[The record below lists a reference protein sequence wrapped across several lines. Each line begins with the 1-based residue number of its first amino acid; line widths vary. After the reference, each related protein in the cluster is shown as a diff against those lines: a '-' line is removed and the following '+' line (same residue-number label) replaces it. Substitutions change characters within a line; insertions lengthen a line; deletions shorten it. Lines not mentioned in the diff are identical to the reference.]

1 MIKYILGLLSICLIT
16 ACDMGNSEGEAADN
30 AVFMGNSNTNGVVSM
45 MVSDTEGGHAVITP
59 RLANITDEPVEVTI
73 SIDEALL
80 NNYNKKYGLSLEPIS
95 ADDFVLVT
103 KDGKESH
110 GSITAVIEKGQ
121 FNTSVEIIIP
131 TIDNTKYP
139 YSKRFAIPLS
149 ITSSSKYKV
158 LSSPKSTIIRIN
170 RKLITSVGY
179 FERGGSI
186 ALVPNDALREEM
198 ANWTMQVSLW
208 FPTLNNDN
216 QTTMSIQS
224 GTGDFYTRINGLDGI
239 QLKHGR
245 DGDDTWT
252 HKQIKTKKWINLTY
266 VHKNGSS
273 VDVYIN
279 GELQKTFTTSPI
291 YFSKQ
296 KKCCLFIGN
305 TTYRGVYIREAR
317 MWNRALTE
325 GEIIDKEYLPQDPND
340 RELIMYMPFTK
351 TEDGNMKELTGN
363 WEISDF
369 RSLGIWDEDPAKISY
384 VENVMFPAEDL
395 VITK

>member
-16 ACDMGNSEGEAADN
+16 ACDMVNSEGEAADN